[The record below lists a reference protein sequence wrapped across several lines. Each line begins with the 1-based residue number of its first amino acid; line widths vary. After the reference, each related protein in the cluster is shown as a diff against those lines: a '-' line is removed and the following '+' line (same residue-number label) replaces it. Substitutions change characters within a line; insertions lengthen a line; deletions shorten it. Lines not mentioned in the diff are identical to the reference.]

1 MLEQTLHRDTNDRTR
16 ILDLASEEFGIRLD
30 EMGFDPR
37 RMERLAEIGLMT
49 AGIIHDVGNLM
60 QIINAGARLAASK
73 LESGAKTEAVD
84 ALAGILQTANRASAL
99 SRTLVYRASATRV
112 VAQATDL
119 SSALAGMERALT
131 WAAGP
136 SVQLEIA
143 VLSSKLSIACD
154 IDSLEDALVN
164 LTLNARD
171 AMPNGG
177 KVSVLAQL
185 IQLNGHS
192 MAEIRVS
199 DTGLGMT
206 AEIAATAFEPFFSS
220 RHDGSGT
227 GLGLASVAAFVR
239 ELGGHALVESEPGQG
254 ATIIMRIPADDI
266 GS

>member
-1 MLEQTLHRDTNDRTR
+1 MGHSVGLASEHRNVATIAFRWCRSATQAGAPRQPLSGELPGDDRTR

-154 IDSLEDALVN
+154 IDSLEDALGSK
-164 LTLNARD
+164 
-171 AMPNGG
+171 PN
-177 KVSVLAQL
+177 
-185 IQLNGHS
+185 
-192 MAEIRVS
+192 
-199 DTGLGMT
+199 
-206 AEIAATAFEPFFSS
+206 
-220 RHDGSGT
+220 
-227 GLGLASVAAFVR
+227 
-239 ELGGHALVESEPGQG
+239 HALDCGGQIMIPG
-254 ATIIMRIPADDI
+254 R
-266 GS
+266 